1 MNSDIPL
8 NHTSSPSSPARL
20 AQVFDWIFRLALGLV
35 FAYAAV
41 EKIFD
46 PAAFALTIDNYR
58 LFPAFS
64 IGPLAIV
71 LPWLEMITALAVLIG
86 GPWKRPAALILAV
99 LLISFMLAVGFNL
112 ARGLD
117 FQCGCFGSADGGR
130 RAGLTLLIQDTL
142 LLVCAIGLI
151 WRRPWAAMPDTM
163 KGGNEYG
170 L

>member
-1 MNSDIPL
+1 MNPDISLTPESFS
-8 NHTSSPSSPARL
+8 NTPARL
-20 AQVFDWIFRLALGLV
+20 PRVFDWIFRLALSLV

-41 EKIFD
+41 EKIID
-46 PAAFALTIDNYR
+46 PAAFAQTIDNYR

-117 FQCGCFGSADGGR
+117 FECGCFGSADGGR
-130 RAGLTLLIQDTL
+130 RAGLTLLIQDAL

-151 WRRPWAAMPDTM
+151 WRKPGL
-163 KGGNEYG
+163 GGGTNK
-170 L
+170 

>member
-1 MNSDIPL
+1 MNSDLPL
-8 NHTSSPSSPARL
+8 TPASFTNTP
-20 AQVFDWIFRLALGLV
+20 AQLPRVFDWIFRLALGLV

-41 EKIFD
+41 EKIID
-46 PAAFALTIDNYR
+46 PAAFAQTIDNYR

-86 GPWKRPAALILAV
+86 GPWKRPAAFILAI

-130 RAGLTLLIQDTL
+130 RAGLTLLIQDAL

-151 WRRPWAAMPDTM
+151 RRRP
-163 KGGNEYG
+163 G
-170 L
+170 LGTGTGE

>member
-1 MNSDIPL
+1 M
-8 NHTSSPSSPARL
+8 
-20 AQVFDWIFRLALGLV
+20 
-35 FAYAAV
+35 
-41 EKIFD
+41 EKIID
-46 PAAFALTIDNYR
+46 PAAFAQTIDNYR

-130 RAGLTLLIQDTL
+130 RAGLTLLIQDAL

-151 WRRPWAAMPDTM
+151 WRWPVLGDGTGR
-163 KGGNEYG
+163 
-170 L
+170 